1 MDVINKNLNN
11 TDLSVEMIA
20 NEVGISRVHLY
31 RKMKELTNQTPH
43 DFIRNIR
50 LKQTAYLFSKGHQN
64 ISEVMYACGFNNLT
78 SFSTSFKNFYGMS
91 PREYM
96 KEHQNQKEW
105 KNHS

>member
-11 TDLSVEMIA
+11 AELSVEMIA

-50 LKQTAYLFSKGHQN
+50 LKQTAYLLYKRT
-64 ISEVMYACGFNNLT
+64 SEHFRSHVCL
-78 SFSTSFKNFYGMS
+78 
-91 PREYM
+91 
-96 KEHQNQKEW
+96 W
-105 KNHS
+105 I